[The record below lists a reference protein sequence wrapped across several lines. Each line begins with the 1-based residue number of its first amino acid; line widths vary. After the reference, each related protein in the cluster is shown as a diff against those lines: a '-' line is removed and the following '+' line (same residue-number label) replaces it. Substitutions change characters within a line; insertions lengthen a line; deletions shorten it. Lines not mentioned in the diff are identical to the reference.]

1 MKKYLALFLAALL
14 ALSTLIGCTSKP
26 AETEA
31 PAADTQKAA
40 ESTKAE
46 DKTADTTAAPATDAP
61 ETDAPETE
69 APKTDAPETEAPSG
83 EIPVVKLSYAC
94 IVITPS
100 PESVDLVE
108 ENINKYLDE
117 IELGIHV
124 DLDLLD
130 GTNYSTQIDNAAI
143 AGEDLDIIMLQDL
156 SAAVNSNKLIPLDE
170 YLDNELAGTVQTIGK
185 EALAGCTFGGK
196 VMSIPRYCTDVLTYY
211 WVCDYEAQKPVL
223 GLEAG
228 AEFTMDELNEAL
240 PKLQAAYPDK
250 ITMGVFP
257 ASTNNVNSYQLSA
270 VYGGAQYDNVTDLG
284 SGAAIIGLDNY
295 NVVNYY
301 ESDTFRKICENG
313 RQWYTAGLTNEDAS
327 VESEHAY
334 DLIKADRCLSYIIG
348 YSGYNAQV
356 TKAEEDNTH
365 QKSVIYVPLANNL
378 RTAQTLSYGIYQGSK
393 NPSAAA
399 KILNLLY
406 TDDYFLNTLLY
417 GAEGRDYEDTG
428 ERTEDGRKVVKY
440 PEGQTMFTVPYTC
453 FLSNGFLGNNYLV
466 WPSLRADGTYEDRA
480 AANLAF
486 EEAAVKSPVF
496 GFSFD
501 TANVTGEAGAISNVL
516 QQYLAG
522 LLTGELDPDEW
533 IPVLNDELKAAG
545 IDAVLAEAQKQV
557 DAWVAEN
564 K

>member
-1 MKKYLALFLAALL
+1 MKKYIALILAALL
-14 ALSTLIGCTSKP
+14 ALSTLIGCTNTPAGQDTTTAKAEETTKA
-26 AETEA
+26 AETEKEE
-31 PAADTQKAA
+31 TTKAA
-40 ESTKAE
+40 ETEKAE
-46 DKTADTTAAPATDAP
+46 DDTTEADT
-61 ETDAPETE
+61 E
-69 APKTDAPETEAPSG
+69 AEPSG
-83 EIPVVKLSYAC
+83 EIPTIRLSYAC
-94 IVITPS
+94 IVIPTS

-117 IELGIHV
+117 IDLGVHV

-130 GTNYSTQIDNAAI
+130 GTNYSTIIDNAAL

-156 SAAVNSNKLIPLDE
+156 PAAVNSNKLLPLDP
-170 YLDNELAGTVQTIGK
+170 YLDNELAGTVETIGL
-185 EALAGCTFGGK
+185 ESFAGCTFGGK
-196 VMSIPRYCTDVLTYY
+196 VMSVPRYCTDVLTYY

-223 GLEAG
+223 GLEEG
-228 AEFTMDELNEAL
+228 TEFTIDELDEAL
-240 PKLQAAYPDK
+240 LKLKEAYPDM

-270 VYGGAQYDNVTDLG
+270 VYGGKQYDNVSDLG

-301 ESDTFRKICENG
+301 ESDTFKKICEEG
-313 RQWYTAGLTNEDAS
+313 RKWYNEGLVNDDPS

-365 QKSVIYVPLANNL
+365 LKSVIYVPLANNL

-406 TDDYFLNTLLY
+406 TDDFFLNTLLY
-417 GAEGRDYEDTG
+417 GAEGRDYLDTG
-428 ERTEDGRKVVKY
+428 ETTPDGRKVVKY

-466 WPSLRADGTYEDRA
+466 WPQMKDDGTYQDRA
-480 AANLAF
+480 EENLKF
-486 EEAAVKSPVF
+486 EEDAVKSPVF

-501 TANVTGEAGAISNVL
+501 TANVQGEVGAINNVI

-533 IPVLNDELKAAG
+533 IPTFNEELKAAG
-545 IDAVLAEAQKQV
+545 IDAVIAEAQTQV
-557 DAWVAEN
+557 DAWVAAN

>member
-1 MKKYLALFLAALL
+1 MKKFLALLLAA
-14 ALSTLIGCTSKP
+14 ALVCGLTACTNTPAAPDTEADTKQEETAKEETKEEKP
-26 AETEA
+26 ADETKQE
-31 PAADTQKAA
+31 PA
-40 ESTKAE
+40 EETKQE
-46 DKTADTTAAPATDAP
+46 
-61 ETDAPETE
+61 ETD
-69 APKTDAPETEAPSG
+69 G
-83 EIPVVKLSYAC
+83 EIPTVKLSYAC
-94 IVITPS
+94 IVVTPS
-100 PESVDLVE
+100 PESVDAVE
-108 ENINKYLDE
+108 DDLNKYLDE
-117 IELGIHV
+117 IELGVHV
-124 DLDLLD
+124 DLNLLD
-130 GTNYSTQIDNAAI
+130 GTSYSTIIDNAAL

-156 SAAVNSNKLIPLDE
+156 PAAVNSNKLLPLDE
-170 YLDNELAGTVQTIGK
+170 FLDNELKGTVETIGMDSF
-185 EALAGCTFGGK
+185 AGCTFGGK
-196 VMSIPRYCTDVLTYY
+196 VMSVPRYCTDVLTYY
-211 WVCDYEAQKPVL
+211 WVCVTDAAQEVL
-223 GLEAG
+223 GLKEG
-228 AEFTMDELNEAL
+228 DTYTMDELNEAL
-240 PKLQAAYPDK
+240 PKLKEAYPDM

-270 VYGGAQYDNVTDLG
+270 VYGGKQYDNVTDLG

-295 NVVNYY
+295 EVVNYY

-313 RQWYTAGLTNEDAS
+313 RKWYLEGLVNDDPS

-393 NPSAAA
+393 NPVAAA

-406 TDDYFLNTLLY
+406 TDDFFLNTLLY
-417 GAEGRDYEDTG
+417 GSEGRDYLDTG
-428 ERTEDGRKVVKY
+428 ERTADGRKIVKY

-466 WPSLRADGTYEDRA
+466 WPQMKDDGTYQDRA
-480 AANLAF
+480 EENLKF
-486 EEAAVKSPVF
+486 EEEAVKSPVF

-501 TANVTGEAGAISNVL
+501 TANVQGEVGAINNVI

-533 IPVLNDELKAAG
+533 IPKFNEELKAAG
-545 IDAVLAEAQKQV
+545 IDAVIAEAQQQV
-557 DAWVAEN
+557 DAWAAEN

>member
-1 MKKYLALFLAALL
+1 MKKYIALILAALL
-14 ALSTLIGCTSKP
+14 ALSTLIGCTNTPAGQDTTTAKAEETTKA
-26 AETEA
+26 AETEKEE
-31 PAADTQKAA
+31 TTKAA
-40 ESTKAE
+40 ETEKAE
-46 DKTADTTAAPATDAP
+46 DDTTEAA
-61 ETDAPETE
+61 TE
-69 APKTDAPETEAPSG
+69 AEPSG
-83 EIPVVKLSYAC
+83 EIPTIRLSYAC

-117 IELGIHV
+117 IDLGVHV

-130 GTNYSTQIDNAAI
+130 GTNYSTIIDNAAL

-156 SAAVNSNKLIPLDE
+156 PGAVNSNKLLPLDP
-170 YLDNELAGTVQTIGK
+170 YLDNELAGTVETIGL
-185 EALAGCTFGGK
+185 ESFAGCTFGGK
-196 VMSIPRYCTDVLTYY
+196 VMSVPRYCTDVLTYY

-223 GLEAG
+223 GLEEG
-228 AEFTMDELNEAL
+228 TEFTIDELDEAL
-240 PKLQAAYPDK
+240 LKLKEAYPDM

-270 VYGGAQYDNVTDLG
+270 VYGGKQYDNVTDLG

-301 ESDTFRKICENG
+301 ESDTFKKICEEG
-313 RQWYTAGLTNEDAS
+313 RKWYNEGLVNDDPS

-365 QKSVIYVPLANNL
+365 LKSVIYVPLANNL

-406 TDDYFLNTLLY
+406 TDDFFLNTLLY
-417 GAEGRDYEDTG
+417 GAEGRDYLDTG
-428 ERTEDGRKVVKY
+428 ETTPDGRKVVKY

-466 WPSLRADGTYEDRA
+466 WPQMKDDGTYQDRA
-480 AANLAF
+480 EENMKF
-486 EEAAVKSPVF
+486 EADAVKSPVF

-501 TANVTGEAGAISNVL
+501 TANVQGEVGAINNVI

-533 IPVLNDELKAAG
+533 IPTFNEELKAAG
-545 IDAVLAEAQKQV
+545 IDAVIAEAQTQV
-557 DAWVAEN
+557 DAWVAAN

>member
-1 MKKYLALFLAALL
+1 MKKYIALILAALL
-14 ALSTLIGCTSKP
+14 ALSTLIGCTNTPAGQDTTTAKAEETTKA
-26 AETEA
+26 AETEKE
-31 PAADTQKAA
+31 DTTKAA
-40 ESTKAE
+40 ETEKAE
-46 DKTADTTAAPATDAP
+46 DDTTEAA
-61 ETDAPETE
+61 TE
-69 APKTDAPETEAPSG
+69 AEPSG
-83 EIPVVKLSYAC
+83 EIPTIRLSYAC

-117 IELGIHV
+117 IDLGVHV

-130 GTNYSTQIDNAAI
+130 GTNYSTIIDNAAL

-156 SAAVNSNKLIPLDE
+156 PAAVNSNKLLPLDP
-170 YLDNELAGTVQTIGK
+170 YLDNELAGTVETIGL
-185 EALAGCTFGGK
+185 ESFAGCTFGGK
-196 VMSIPRYCTDVLTYY
+196 VMSVPRYCTDVLTYY

-223 GLEAG
+223 GLEEG
-228 AEFTMDELNEAL
+228 TEFTIDELDEAL
-240 PKLQAAYPDK
+240 LKLKEAYPDM

-270 VYGGAQYDNVTDLG
+270 VYGGKQYDNVTDLG

-301 ESDTFRKICENG
+301 ESDTFKKICEEG
-313 RQWYTAGLTNEDAS
+313 RKWYNEGLVNDDPS

-365 QKSVIYVPLANNL
+365 LKSVIYVPLANNL

-406 TDDYFLNTLLY
+406 TDDFFLNTLLY
-417 GAEGRDYEDTG
+417 GAEGRDYLDTG
-428 ERTEDGRKVVKY
+428 ETTPDGRKVVKY

-466 WPSLRADGTYEDRA
+466 WPQMKDDGTYQDRA
-480 AANLAF
+480 EENLKF
-486 EEAAVKSPVF
+486 EEDAVKSPVF

-501 TANVTGEAGAISNVL
+501 TANVQGEAGAINNVI

-533 IPVLNDELKAAG
+533 IPTFNEELKAAG
-545 IDAVLAEAQKQV
+545 IDAVIAEAQTQV
-557 DAWVAEN
+557 DAWVAAN

>member
-1 MKKYLALFLAALL
+1 MMKKVFALL
-14 ALSTLIGCTSKP
+14 LAMALVIGAVACTSTP
-26 AETEA
+26 AT
-31 PAADTQKAA
+31 PDTKADTKQ
-40 ESTKAE
+40 EETKKE
-46 DKTADTTAAPATDAP
+46 ETKKEETKKEEPADDTKEEEP
-61 ETDAPETE
+61 
-69 APKTDAPETEAPSG
+69 APSG
-83 EIPVVKLSYAC
+83 EIPTVRLSYAC

-100 PESVDLVE
+100 PESVDAVE
-108 ENINKYLDE
+108 EDINKYLDE
-117 IELGIHV
+117 IGLGVHV

-130 GTNYSTQIDNAAI
+130 GTNYSTIIDNAAL

-156 SAAVNSNKLIPLDE
+156 PTAVNSNKLLPLDP
-170 YLDNELAGTVQTIGK
+170 YLDNELKGTVETIGIDSF
-185 EALAGCTFGGK
+185 AGCTFGGK
-196 VMSIPRYCTDVLTYY
+196 VMSVPRYCTDVLTYY

-223 GLEAG
+223 GLEEG
-228 AEFTMDELNEAL
+228 TEFTIDELDEAL
-240 PKLQAAYPDK
+240 LKLKEAYPDM

-270 VYGGAQYDNVTDLG
+270 VYGGKQYDSVTDLG

-295 NVVNYY
+295 DVVNYY
-301 ESDTFRKICENG
+301 ESDTFRKICEEG
-313 RQWYTAGLTNEDAS
+313 RKWYTEGLVNDDPS

-365 QKSVIYVPLANNL
+365 LKSVIYVPLANNL

-406 TDDYFLNTLLY
+406 TDDFFLNTLLY
-417 GAEGRDYEDTG
+417 GSEGRDYLDTG
-428 ERTEDGRKVVKY
+428 ETTADGRKVVKY

-466 WPSLRADGTYEDRA
+466 WPQMKDDGTYTDRA
-480 AANLAF
+480 EENKQF
-486 EEAAVKSPVF
+486 EADAVMSPVF

-501 TANVTGEAGAISNVL
+501 TANVQGEVGAINNVI

-533 IPVLNDELKAAG
+533 IPTFNAELKAAG
-545 IDAVLAEAQKQV
+545 IDAVVEECGKQV
-557 DAWVAEN
+557 QAWVAEN

>member
-1 MKKYLALFLAALL
+1 MKKYIALILAALL
-14 ALSTLIGCTSKP
+14 ALSTLIGCTNTPAGQDTTTAKADETTKA
-26 AETEA
+26 AETEKEE
-31 PAADTQKAA
+31 TTKAA
-40 ESTKAE
+40 ETEKAE
-46 DKTADTTAAPATDAP
+46 DDTTEAA
-61 ETDAPETE
+61 TE
-69 APKTDAPETEAPSG
+69 AEPSG
-83 EIPVVKLSYAC
+83 EIPTIRLSYAC

-117 IELGIHV
+117 IDLGVHV

-130 GTNYSTQIDNAAI
+130 GTNYSTIIDNAAL

-156 SAAVNSNKLIPLDE
+156 PAAVNSNKLLPLDP
-170 YLDNELAGTVQTIGK
+170 YLDNELAGTVETIGL
-185 EALAGCTFGGK
+185 ESFAGCTFGGK
-196 VMSIPRYCTDVLTYY
+196 VMSVPRYCTDVLTYY

-223 GLEAG
+223 GLEEG
-228 AEFTMDELNEAL
+228 TEFTIDELDEAL
-240 PKLQAAYPDK
+240 LKLKEAYPDM

-270 VYGGAQYDNVTDLG
+270 VYGGKQYDNVTDLG

-301 ESDTFRKICENG
+301 ESDTFKKICEEG
-313 RQWYTAGLTNEDAS
+313 RKWYNEGLVNDDPS

-365 QKSVIYVPLANNL
+365 LKSVIYVPLANNL

-406 TDDYFLNTLLY
+406 TDDFFLNTLLY
-417 GAEGRDYEDTG
+417 GAEGRDYLDTG
-428 ERTEDGRKVVKY
+428 ETTPDGRKVVKY

-466 WPSLRADGTYEDRA
+466 WPQMKDDGTYQDRA
-480 AANLAF
+480 EENLKF
-486 EEAAVKSPVF
+486 EEDAVKSPVF
-496 GFSFD
+496 GYSFD
-501 TANVTGEAGAISNVL
+501 TANVQGEAGAINNVI

-533 IPVLNDELKAAG
+533 IPTFNEELKAAG
-545 IDAVLAEAQKQV
+545 IDAVIAEAQTQV
-557 DAWVAEN
+557 DAWVAAN

>member
-1 MKKYLALFLAALL
+1 MKKYIALILAALL
-14 ALSTLIGCTSKP
+14 ALSTLIGCTNTPAGQDTTTAKAEETTKA
-26 AETEA
+26 AETEKEE
-31 PAADTQKAA
+31 TTKAA
-40 ESTKAE
+40 ETEKAE
-46 DKTADTTAAPATDAP
+46 DDTTEAA
-61 ETDAPETE
+61 TE
-69 APKTDAPETEAPSG
+69 AEPSG
-83 EIPVVKLSYAC
+83 EIPTIRLSYAC

-117 IELGIHV
+117 IDLGVHV

-130 GTNYSTQIDNAAI
+130 GTNYSTIIDNAAL

-156 SAAVNSNKLIPLDE
+156 PAAVNSNKLLPLDP
-170 YLDNELAGTVQTIGK
+170 YLDNELAGTVETIGL
-185 EALAGCTFGGK
+185 ESFAGCTFGGK
-196 VMSIPRYCTDVLTYY
+196 VMSVPRYCTDVLTYY

-223 GLEAG
+223 GLEEG
-228 AEFTMDELNEAL
+228 TEFTIDELDEAL
-240 PKLQAAYPDK
+240 LKLKEAYPDM

-270 VYGGAQYDNVTDLG
+270 VYGGKQYDNVTDLG

-301 ESDTFRKICENG
+301 ESDTFKKICEEG
-313 RQWYTAGLTNEDAS
+313 RKWYNEGLVNDDPS

-365 QKSVIYVPLANNL
+365 LKSVIYVPLANNL

-406 TDDYFLNTLLY
+406 TDDFFLNTLLY
-417 GAEGRDYEDTG
+417 GAEGRDYLDTG
-428 ERTEDGRKVVKY
+428 ETTPDGRKVVKY

-466 WPSLRADGTYEDRA
+466 WPQMKDDGTYQDRA
-480 AANLAF
+480 EENLKF
-486 EEAAVKSPVF
+486 EEDAVKSPVF

-501 TANVTGEAGAISNVL
+501 TANVQGEAGAINNVI

-533 IPVLNDELKAAG
+533 IPTFNEELKAAG
-545 IDAVLAEAQKQV
+545 IDAVIAEAQTQV
-557 DAWVAEN
+557 DAWVAAN